1 MKKIYSA
8 ILFLMFFM
16 TVQAQQEVQT
26 DKPDEPNQT
35 VTAVPV
41 INVDTDLIKTEADSA
56 YYREDYASAIAG
68 YEQILQTGKES
79 ADVYYNLGNSYYKSK
94 DIAKAILNYERAV
107 LLNPG
112 DNDIRFNLRLAN
124 TKTVDKITPVSEIF
138 FITWFRS
145 LSNIM
150 NERGWSVL
158 GVFTFLL
165 ALCMLAL
172 YIFARK
178 ISLKKIG
185 FISAVVLVCVCVLA
199 NIFAS
204 MQKAELLNRD
214 HAIVMAASVTVKSTP
229 NESGTE
235 LFILHEGTKVQI
247 KDNTMKEWKEI
258 RLEDGNEGWVP
269 TNAIEVI

>member
-1 MKKIYSA
+1 MKKIYFA
-8 ILFLMFFM
+8 ILFLISFL
-16 TVQAQQEVQT
+16 TVQAQEDVQT
-26 DKPDEPNQT
+26 EPQNETQS
-35 VTAVPV
+35 AVSTSV
-41 INVDTDLIKTEADSA
+41 IDAAQVKVEADSA

-79 ADVYYNLGNSYYKSK
+79 AAVYYNLGNSYYKSK
-94 DIAKAILNYERAV
+94 DIAKAILNYERAL

-112 DNDIRFNLRLAN
+112 DNDIRFNLKLAN

-150 NERGWSVL
+150 SEHGWSVL
-158 GVFTFLL
+158 GILTFLL

-178 ISLKKIG
+178 ISLKKLG
-185 FISAVVLVCVCVLA
+185 FIVAIVSVCVCLLA

-204 MQKAELLNRD
+204 MQKTELLERD

-247 KDNTMKEWKEI
+247 KDDTMREWKEI

-269 TNAIEVI
+269 ASAIEVI

>member
-1 MKKIYSA
+1 MKKIYFA
-8 ILFLMFFM
+8 LLFLMSFL
-16 TVQAQQEVQT
+16 TVQAQEEAQTEQPNNVQA
-26 DKPDEPNQT
+26 
-35 VTAVPV
+35 VTSTQV
-41 INVDTDLIKTEADSA
+41 INAAQQKVEADSA
-56 YYREDYASAIAG
+56 YYREDYAFAIAG
-68 YEQILQTGKES
+68 YEQILQTGEES
-79 ADVYYNLGNSYYKSK
+79 ADIYYNLGNSYYKSK
-94 DIAKAILNYERAV
+94 DIAKAILNYERAL

-112 DNDIRFNLRLAN
+112 DNDIRFNLKLAN

-138 FITWFRS
+138 FVTWFRS
-145 LSNIM
+145 LSNVM
-150 NERGWSVL
+150 SEHGWSVL
-158 GVFTFLL
+158 GILTFLL

-178 ISLKKIG
+178 ISLKKLG
-185 FISAVVLVCVCVLA
+185 FILAIISIIVCAFA

-214 HAIVMAASVTVKSTP
+214 HAIVMAASVTVRSTP

-258 RLEDGNEGWVP
+258 RLEDGNEGWIQ
-269 TNAIEVI
+269 TSAIEVI